1 MSALQAKLSPGR
13 PFFLPLDRQSPGT
26 SSMSSPHGWLTG
38 ELASNLL
45 RVWVRAVAG
54 ATLSAM
60 FGTSG
65 VRALH
70 RRKQRNGHPEQGDP
84 AQSPA
89 PSRAANLASATDT
102 QISVPGSTRLI

>member
-1 MSALQAKLSPGR
+1 
-13 PFFLPLDRQSPGT
+13 
-26 SSMSSPHGWLTG
+26 MSSPHGWLTG

-54 ATLSAM
+54 ATLLAM
-60 FGTSG
+60 FGRSG
-65 VRALH
+65 VRALQWRK
-70 RRKQRNGHPEQGDP
+70 RRNDHPEQGEP

>member
-54 ATLSAM
+54 ATLSAR
-60 FGTSG
+60 FGRSG
-65 VRALH
+65 VRALQ
-70 RRKQRNGHPEQGDP
+70 RRKRRNGHPEQGEP
-84 AQSPA
+84 A
-89 PSRAANLASATDT
+89 
-102 QISVPGSTRLI
+102 

>member
-45 RVWVRAVAG
+45 RVWVCAVPG
-54 ATLSAM
+54 ATLLAM

-84 AQSPA
+84 A
-89 PSRAANLASATDT
+89 
-102 QISVPGSTRLI
+102 